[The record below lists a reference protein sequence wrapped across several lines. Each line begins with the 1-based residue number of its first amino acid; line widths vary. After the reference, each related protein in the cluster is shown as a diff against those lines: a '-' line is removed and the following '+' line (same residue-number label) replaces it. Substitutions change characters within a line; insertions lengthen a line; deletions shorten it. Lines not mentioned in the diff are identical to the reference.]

1 MQWLHRWGAERL
13 VLVAREAF
21 GTIRFVG
28 CPVPGGFGLLKATA
42 ANPITYRA
50 LYQVLR
56 LPKTWRWLNPY
67 GWLAK
72 YPIDA
77 ATMNRYIRPVL
88 DRREIRTDG
97 RKAIG
102 GVSARHSRLAAQ
114 RLARD
119 FRNPILLTWA
129 AEDHV
134 FPLEHA

>member
-1 MQWLHRWGAERL
+1 
-13 VLVAREAF
+13 
-21 GTIRFVG
+21 
-28 CPVPGGFGLLKATA
+28 
-42 ANPITYRA
+42 
-50 LYQVLR
+50 
-56 LPKTWRWLNPY
+56 
-67 GWLAK
+67 
-72 YPIDA
+72 
-77 ATMNRYIRPVL
+77 MNSYIRPVL
-88 DRREIRTDG
+88 DRREIRTDR